1 VLKVNGRCGVG
12 CLCARQAKHLRWPW
26 PRVMS
31 KDNTLITLEIPI
43 SEERLEKLKAVAK
56 RQKVA
61 PEELI
66 QMTIDE
72 LIKRPE
78 QEIIDVMNYVLRK
91 NADLYRRLA

>member
-1 VLKVNGRCGVG
+1 L
-12 CLCARQAKHLRWPW
+12 
-26 PRVMS
+26 
-31 KDNTLITLEIPI
+31 TTLEIPI

-56 RQKVA
+56 RQQVA

-66 QMTIDE
+66 QLTIDE

-78 QEIIDVMNYVLRK
+78 QEIIDVMDYVLRK

>member
-1 VLKVNGRCGVG
+1 
-12 CLCARQAKHLRWPW
+12 
-26 PRVMS
+26 M
-31 KDNTLITLEIPI
+31 TTLEIPI

-78 QEIIDVMNYVLRK
+78 QEIIDVMDYVLRK
-91 NADLYRRLA
+91 NAELYRRLA

>member
-1 VLKVNGRCGVG
+1 
-12 CLCARQAKHLRWPW
+12 
-26 PRVMS
+26 M
-31 KDNTLITLEIPI
+31 TTLEIPI

-78 QEIIDVMNYVLRK
+78 QEIINVMDYVLRK
-91 NADLYRRLA
+91 NAELYRRLA

>member
-1 VLKVNGRCGVG
+1 
-12 CLCARQAKHLRWPW
+12 
-26 PRVMS
+26 M
-31 KDNTLITLEIPI
+31 TTLEIPI
-43 SEERLEKLKAVAK
+43 SEERLEKLKAVAQ

-78 QEIIDVMNYVLRK
+78 QEIIDVMDYVLRK

>member
-1 VLKVNGRCGVG
+1 L
-12 CLCARQAKHLRWPW
+12 
-26 PRVMS
+26 
-31 KDNTLITLEIPI
+31 TTLEILI

-56 RQKVA
+56 RQQVA

-66 QMTIDE
+66 QLTIDE

-78 QEIIDVMNYVLRK
+78 QEIIDVMDYVLRK